1 MGKRWTSN
9 FCSKWTVVLL
19 IFPKLTPL
27 FSGPIRAEL
36 DNHRPNPIDYTTW
49 AAAILLLGYY
59 CMGKEMDILT

>member
-36 DNHRPNPIDYTTW
+36 DRYTDLIWSSMSIKAVLARTF
-49 AAAILLLGYY
+49 G
-59 CMGKEMDILT
+59 LTKP